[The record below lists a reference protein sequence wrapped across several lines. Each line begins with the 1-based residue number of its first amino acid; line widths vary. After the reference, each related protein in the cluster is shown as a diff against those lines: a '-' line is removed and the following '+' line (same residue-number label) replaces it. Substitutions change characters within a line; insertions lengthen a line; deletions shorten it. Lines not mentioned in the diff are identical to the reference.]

1 MVIYVKIKLSE
12 SYETKNIFKELILLF
27 IISYNVYL

>member
-27 IISYNVYL
+27 IIIIM